1 MGLKFLL
8 TRAPTGKKRWPERPR
23 QSFEIQTMAN
33 SCRGSCHSRRD
44 LLSGIVPSSL
54 SLHPTKVRPGG
65 DQEVAVTGNVCPEP
79 AVAEESRGLF
89 CSPRGILAQAAR
101 CGQRKTSTLR

>member
-1 MGLKFLL
+1 
-8 TRAPTGKKRWPERPR
+8 
-23 QSFEIQTMAN
+23 MAN

-79 AVAEESRGLF
+79 AVAEESRDLF
-89 CSPRGILAQAAR
+89 CSPRGILSQGAR
-101 CGQRKTSTLR
+101 CGQGNQIMLWKMPATFPRSWGRHLPLGRPTL